1 MNNVAW
7 GFDCDHLHIY
17 QKEKKNTDKFFLSS
31 LFYSNK
37 LRDVTDVN
45 NSFIFAT

>member
-1 MNNVAW
+1 MNSIAL

-17 QKEKKNTDKFFLSS
+17 QKEKKNRQSFLY
-31 LFYSNK
+31 LIQIK
-37 LRDVTDVN
+37 ELLDVTDVN